1 MNSFY
6 YRQPNKI
13 LRSVYLFIMFIWL
26 IVAETTVYKCSALG
40 ACIGPDE
47 RHSDSG
53 TTGRGAPRHQEM
65 SRKRRTRQLHQSLRN
80 GQNRRWFHD
89 DMIWCDVMLY
99 DKKVAH
105 TRLPSIGFRG
115 WSRFFAV
122 SLQVTWVINP
132 AVGCH
137 YFPPGM
143 QLPPPPLRGLLP
155 ILLLGEQRHNG
166 CEQFA

>member
-1 MNSFY
+1 MSSCSGEAYCELLYSVYLYLLPLHKRQISLQLCNIQKQTNYIIKYYSMTKDALETRIPRDNMNSFY

-80 GQNRRWFHD
+80 GQNRR
-89 DMIWCDVMLY
+89 
-99 DKKVAH
+99 
-105 TRLPSIGFRG
+105 
-115 WSRFFAV
+115 
-122 SLQVTWVINP
+122 
-132 AVGCH
+132 
-137 YFPPGM
+137 
-143 QLPPPPLRGLLP
+143 
-155 ILLLGEQRHNG
+155 
-166 CEQFA
+166 